1 MAKTKPTIFV
11 YSACGG
17 GDGPAFALAE
27 DGTVLGSH
35 WCSSDVFVARDLGV
49 TDGSRPDRHDAY
61 RQHYPDGYEVEFVP
75 ANEVNT
81 HAGLLAAL
89 ARNHVQADEAEAGT

>member
-27 DGTVLGSH
+27 DGTVLGEH
-35 WCSSDVFVARDLGV
+35 WCSSDVYVARDLGA
-49 TDGSRPDRHDAY
+49 DGSRPDRHETY
-61 RQHYPDGYEVEFVP
+61 LQHYPDGYEVEFVP
-75 ANEVNT
+75 ANAVNN
-81 HAGLLAAL
+81 HAGLRAAL
-89 ARNHVQADEAEAGT
+89 ARNHAQADETAN